1 MGEHAVILDS
11 KTLWGGKESP
21 FSTSYGKLMMW
32 FFLVSDA
39 LTFTGLLIAYGYTR
53 HAAQAAWP
61 IGEETFNSMPFLGH
75 GYPLLYVALMTFIL
89 IVSSVTMVLAVE
101 AGHRMDRKGVIKW
114 MIATIIGGFF
124 FLGSQA
130 WEWSHFIHGSEFGKI
145 ELADGSQAIVRGHFG
160 EIENFAVIKGGA
172 HHKNGDIIKTD
183 LLHQFQHAAEKGS
196 IYRNESVIVNLNDQ
210 KKITAQLK
218 MDTTGVKGAAE
229 KLIVLN
235 NKLSLLK
242 KQLNEIQSKPF
253 TGGGVIILHDGSIA
267 KITKKADEHL
277 MLITKKSGSKFKV
290 GSEPIEGKKATELY
304 YGSISEGS
312 ANKVVY
318 GANLKQNEYGP
329 QQYGQFFFFITGF
342 HGFHVFSG
350 VIINIIICIGVV
362 LGTYHKRGHYE
373 MVEKTGLYWHFVDL
387 VWVFVFTFFYLV

>member
-1 MGEHAVILDS
+1 MAGHVAAIDS

-39 LTFTGLLIAYGYTR
+39 LTFTGLLIAYGFTR
-53 HAAQAAWP
+53 HDVQDAWP

-89 IVSSVTMVLAVE
+89 IVSSVTMVLGVE

-145 ELADGSQAIVRGHFG
+145 ELADGSQAIVKGHFG
-160 EIENFAVIKGGA
+160 EINNFKVTSAGSEHKKGDVIKE
-172 HHKNGDIIKTD
+172 D
-183 LLHQFQHAAEKGS
+183 LLHTFHHAA
-196 IYRNESVIVNLNDQ
+196 
-210 KKITAQLK
+210 
-218 MDTTGVKGAAE
+218 
-229 KLIVLN
+229 VLGDIEN
-235 NKLSLLK
+235 GMIK
-242 KQLNEIQSKPF
+242 
-253 TGGGVIILHDGSIA
+253 LHDGSIA
-267 KITKKADEHL
+267 KINKQHDHDMVLIVKKTGKNHILNAR
-277 MLITKKSGSKFKV
+277 
-290 GSEPIEGKKATELY
+290 IEGKEAEKMYYESLY
-304 YGSISEGS
+304 SGT

-318 GANLKQNEYGP
+318 GADLKDNEYGP

-350 VIINIIICIGVV
+350 VIINIIILLGVV
-362 LGTYHKRGHYE
+362 AGTYHKRGHYE

-387 VWVFVFTFFYLV
+387 VWVFVFTFFYLI